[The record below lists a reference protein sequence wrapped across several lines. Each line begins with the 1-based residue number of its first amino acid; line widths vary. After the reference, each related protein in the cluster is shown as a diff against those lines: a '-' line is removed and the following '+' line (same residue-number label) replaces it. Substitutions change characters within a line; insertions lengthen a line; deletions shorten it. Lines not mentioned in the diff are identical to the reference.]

1 VPSPDATPYVD
12 LSLFDKDPQDIFTD
26 GLVNLQSY
34 LPEWEPREGHTE
46 VLLMESLALEVAQ
59 LVFAI
64 NRVPGAILEVL
75 LRLYGVD
82 RDPGAFPA
90 GTATFTFVDDTGHN
104 LPLGTRV
111 AVSVPGLD
119 DSMVFAT
126 ITNVDVP
133 EGQSDV
139 TVPIVGTVSTAAAN
153 GLPATTPVELLDAV
167 VSVEFVELAG
177 PIGGG
182 SGPEEDDEW
191 FARGV
196 NRFAR
201 LTETLVLPPHF
212 VSAALERPEV
222 ERAFTVDNFDPDSG
236 NPPGDDAGH
245 VTVAVYGDGAPLTLA
260 QKDAIEADFDTR
272 VLANLAVHVVDP
284 TLTPVAVTVEVVA
297 AAGAE
302 AATVEANV
310 EAALTE
316 YLSPSTWGW
325 ADTVYRNELISLI
338 DRVDG
343 VERVVAITTP
353 AADMPLTGVAPLA
366 TVGALTVTVS

>member
-12 LSLFDKDPQDIFTD
+12 LSLFDKDPQDIFND
-26 GLVNLQSY
+26 ALVNLQSY

-59 LVFAI
+59 LIFAI
-64 NRVPGAILEVL
+64 NRVPGAVLEVL

-111 AVSVPGLD
+111 AVAVPGLED
-119 DSMVFAT
+119 GMVFAT
-126 ITNVDVP
+126 IANVDIP
-133 EGQSDV
+133 EGTTEV
-139 TVPIVGTVSTAAAN
+139 TVPIVGTIATAAAN
-153 GLPATTPVELLDAV
+153 GLPSTTPVELLDSV
-167 VSVEFVELAG
+167 VSVEFVDLAG

-191 FARGV
+191 FARGI

-201 LTETLVLPPHF
+201 LTETLVLPGHF

-222 ERAFTVDNFDPDSG
+222 ERAFTVDNYDPTSG
-236 NPPGDDAGH
+236 NDPGEDAGH
-245 VTVAVYGDGAPLTLA
+245 VTLAVYGDGAALSGA
-260 QKDAIEADFDTR
+260 QKTAIATDFDSK

-284 TLTPVAVTVEVVA
+284 TITNVNVTVQVVAVPGADPAVVELA
-297 AAGAE
+297 
-302 AATVEANV
+302 VE
-310 EAALTE
+310 EALTA
-316 YLSPSTWGW
+316 YLSPSTWEW
-325 ADTVYRNELISLI
+325 SSTVYRNELISLV
-338 DRVDG
+338 DQVVGVQRVDT
-343 VERVVAITTP
+343 ITTP
-353 AADMPLTGVAPLA
+353 AADLPLGGVAPLA
-366 TVGALTVTVS
+366 APGVLTVTVV